1 MTRHVTPMIARIT
14 IGVLLVLM
22 AGVLAIYVLTPGRS
36 SGDDARTAAAIAA
49 MDKAQGEADA
59 RREDQRSAAALL

>member
-1 MTRHVTPMIARIT
+1 
-14 IGVLLVLM
+14 
-22 AGVLAIYVLTPGRS
+22 VLTPGRS